1 MSVFEILMLL
11 CFGAAWPISVK
22 KSYTSRTNK
31 GKSLFFLC
39 ILEVGYIAG
48 ITHKILYSFDLVIML
63 YILNFIMVFADIM
76 MYYRNYR
83 ISLQTRPSGNTL

>member
-1 MSVFEILMLL
+1 VSIFEILMLL

-31 GKSLFFLC
+31 GKSLFFLF
-39 ILEVGYIAG
+39 ILEIGYIAG
-48 ITHKILYSFDLVIML
+48 ITHKILYSFDLVIIL
-63 YILNFIMVFADIM
+63 YMLNFVMVFTDIM

-83 ISLQTRPSGNTL
+83 ISLQQS